1 MMEPSPRGVT
11 TSTSTSSRCSR
22 RTEIWLPG
30 NIMPERHPG
39 QRKRNGRAEVY
50 AGGLRAGGP
59 TKFAIV
65 REPIA
70 SRPYMPGYGTLGAEE
85 GIGLLPWSWA
95 EERLVRSHDY
105 WLATVTPSGAP
116 HLMPVWAI
124 WHEERLWF
132 SSAKG
137 SRKAL
142 NLAGEPRCTLSTE
155 DPLEPIVVQGRA
167 RQITDRGALETML
180 AAENAKYRTD
190 YGLDMVDPSSSSVF
204 AQTPEWVFALDS
216 ADFTGSP
223 TRFIFEPRTD

>member
-1 MMEPSPRGVT
+1 
-11 TSTSTSSRCSR
+11 
-22 RTEIWLPG
+22 
-30 NIMPERHPG
+30 
-39 QRKRNGRAEVY
+39 
-50 AGGLRAGGP
+50 
-59 TKFAIV
+59 
-65 REPIA
+65 
-70 SRPYMPGYGTLGAEE
+70 MPGYGTLGAED

-105 WLATVTPSGAP
+105 GLAMVTPSGAP

-142 NLAGEPRCTLSTE
+142 NLADEPRCTLSTE
-155 DPLEPIVVQGRA
+155 DPFEPIVVQGRA
-167 RQITDRGALETML
+167 RQITDRGDLETML
-180 AAENAKYRTD
+180 AAENAKYGTD

-204 AQTPEWVFALDS
+204 AQTPEWIFALDS
-216 ADFTGSP
+216 AEFTGSP